1 MDKMDKQTQAKIE
14 LLKRGIE
21 GIKDLVQTESSSI
34 YPQVAGFAQ
43 RINAHLND
51 IYEIADELNK
61 EEPIHTTNKHVGK
74 DLVEISKDRN
84 FEIGDVVV
92 MHNPLT
98 KVDKLFTICEI
109 TDFLI
114 VCTDGFN
121 GPRLNYTKHVFLH
134 EKNKD
139 GRYLFEK
146 VEE

>member
-1 MDKMDKQTQAKIE
+1 MDKQTQVKIE
-14 LLKRGIE
+14 LLKRSIE
-21 GIKDLVQTESSSI
+21 EIKDLVQTESSSI

-61 EEPIHTTNKHVGK
+61 EEPIHTTNKYVGK

-98 KVDKLFTICEI
+98 KIDKLFTICQIEDHVI
-109 TDFLI
+109 A
-114 VCTDGFN
+114 VTDGSDA
-121 GPRLNYTKHVFLH
+121 PRLNYTKSFFIN
-134 EKNKD
+134 EKNED